1 MLHTFSVNHIIGNQM
16 KLLIYNAQVFSSDS
30 NTVFQFRVIVTTDN
44 TGTLIEVPKGYRFS
58 VKKSDDDVDFELMFN
73 ELKQE
78 LYERVPNLDITYT
91 DLALTW
97 DSDGYHI
104 RIEGGNDLQIALE
117 DMQNSSVYQIF
128 LELQPK
134 GMRFR

>member
-1 MLHTFSVNHIIGNQM
+1 MN
-16 KLLIYNAQVFSSDS
+16 LLIYNAKFFSSDS
-30 NTVFQFRVIVTTDN
+30 TTVFQFRVIVTTDN
-44 TGTLIEVPKGYRFS
+44 TGNLMEAPKGYRFS
-58 VKKSDDDVDFELMFN
+58 VEKSDDDVDFELMFN
-73 ELKQE
+73 ALKQR

-97 DSDGYHI
+97 DSDGYRI

-128 LELQPK
+128 LALQPK

>member
-1 MLHTFSVNHIIGNQM
+1 MI
-16 KLLIYNAQVFSSDS
+16 FSSDS
-30 NTVFQFRVIVTTDN
+30 TTVFQFRVIVATDN
-44 TGTLIEVPKGYRFS
+44 DGNLIEAPKGYQFS
-58 VKKSDDDVDFELMFN
+58 VEKSDDDVDFELMFN

-97 DSDGYHI
+97 DSDGDQI

-117 DMQNSSVYQIF
+117 DTQNSSVYRLF
-128 LELQPK
+128 VELQPK
-134 GMRFR
+134 GIRI